1 MTRTDR
7 WTRAIAWLNE
17 AGGPWGKG
25 GGGSS
30 GGGSGGSNGG
40 GPKNPWN
47 MPPSG
52 GGGGGK
58 RPGGPSAVDELMKQL
73 NGLFG
78 GRMPRG
84 GDSGLV
90 IKIAVGAALVGLLF
104 SSFSRIAP
112 EQQGVVTIFGK
123 YAYTLNPGISIV
135 PPWPVGSVKKV
146 DVQANNMIDISANKG
161 EQNFIL
167 TADQNVIDLGYQV
180 RWNVKD
186 ARHFVFQLSDTE
198 TTIREIGESAMR
210 EVVGNVVFIDAM
222 GNGRGMIERRVAGRM
237 QQLLDEY
244 PAGVRIQGVSIMK
257 AGPPEQV
264 RDAFD
269 EVTAAQT
276 NRQTSINN
284 AKSYSQQVQS
294 IAEGEAS
301 AFDRVFTQYRLAPEV
316 TRRRMYYETMEQI
329 LSRTNKTIVE
339 PNGVAPY
346 LPIGKG
352 RPAEPTVAQEPR
364 P

>member
-1 MTRTDR
+1 MRDS

-52 GGGGGK
+52 GGK
-58 RPGGPSAVDELMKQL
+58 RPGGPSGVDELMRQF
-73 NGLFG
+73 NGMFG
-78 GRMPRG
+78 GKMPG
-84 GDSGLV
+84 GVEPGF
-90 IKIAVGAALVGLLF
+90 IKKVAVVAAVFWLLL

-112 EQQGVVTIFGK
+112 EEQGVVTIFGK
-123 YAYTLNPGISIV
+123 YAFTLNPGISIV
-135 PPWPVGSVKKV
+135 PPWPIGAVKKV
-146 DVQANNMIDISANKG
+146 NVQANNMVDIAANKG

-167 TADQNVIDLGYQV
+167 TADQNIIDLGYQV
-180 RWNVKD
+180 RWNVND
-186 ARHFVFQLSDTE
+186 ARNFVFQLANTE
-198 TTIREIGESAMR
+198 TTIREVGESAMR
-210 EVVGNVVFIDAM
+210 EVLGNVAFIEAM
-222 GNGRGMIERRVAGRM
+222 GNGRGMIEQRVATRM
-237 QQLLDEY
+237 QQLLNEY
-244 PAGVRIQGVSIMK
+244 KAGVRVQGVSIMK

-264 RDAFD
+264 RDAFN
-269 EVTAAQT
+269 EVTAAQQ

-301 AFDRVFTQYRLAPEV
+301 AFDRVYTQYKLAPEV

-352 RPAEPTVAQEPR
+352 RPANSVAAEGDR